1 MRLTNEQVAKYQAIY
16 LETFGVPISEE
27 DTLVQG
33 LALLRLVKNISI
45 QLQNK
50 ENEYENVTKY
60 STTQD

>member
-1 MRLTNEQVAKYQAIY
+1 MRLTNEQVTKYQAIY

-50 ENEYENVTKY
+50 ENEYKNATKC